1 MARGAGLGKGVG
13 NFCEYFDFARR
24 KWTAKNGTNKRENAA
39 REQLK
44 KLLGD

>member
-1 MARGAGLGKGVG
+1 MA

-24 KWTAKNGTNKRENAA
+24 DWGGKGAASSRENAA
-39 REQLK
+39 RENMK

>member
-1 MARGAGLGKGVG
+1 MMEKAAG

-24 KWTAKNGTNKRENAA
+24 NFVAKAGDNPRENAA

-44 KLLGD
+44 KLFGDD